1 MTSSQ
6 LKKTIVAFVAIAVLA
21 SGTAFAQTIAS
32 FSDRVNGFDTDVWR
46 VWVPAG
52 SSRVVV
58 AGGRHTDIDLEV
70 RNEATGQLLAVDDD
84 TTSYCIG
91 DIYMSR
97 PGYITIRVDNL
108 GRYTNG
114 YTVTVRN

>member
-52 SSRVVV
+52 SSRVVIN
-58 AGGRHTDIDLEV
+58 AGAHTDVDLEV
-70 RNEATGQLLAVDDD
+70 RDEATGRLLAVDNDS
-84 TTSYCIG
+84 TSYCIG
-91 DIYMSR
+91 DIYMAYS
-97 PGYITIRVDNL
+97 GYITIRIDNL
-108 GRYTNG
+108 GRYSNG